1 VFGVV
6 LSLFKTGYLFE
17 DFEDGPIKKR
27 SKFDR
32 LVTALKEIYDE
43 LPVSKEE
50 KEEYKLFISGH
61 SLGGALCNLFA
72 FGLAETQQGHPL
84 FNRVTAVSFASPVVG
99 TKGYNKAFQ
108 VSALFGSG
116 GSNGMECPCEFGN
129 VISLITIVHSF
140 CYLFLETTFTR
151 SSKKRAFSVTFAS
164 RTMAILSRRSLFP
177 VTLRMVSMCT
187 FMTRRKTF

>member
-6 LSLFKTGYLFE
+6 LPFFKTGYIFE
-17 DFEDGPIKKR
+17 DSEDEPMKR

-50 KEEYKLFISGH
+50 KEEYQLFISGH

-72 FGLAETQQGHPL
+72 FGVAETQQGHPL

-116 GSNGMECPCEFGN
+116 SSNGT
-129 VISLITIVHSF
+129 SL
-140 CYLFLETTFTR
+140 
-151 SSKKRAFSVTFAS
+151 
-164 RTMAILSRRSLFP
+164 
-177 VTLRMVSMCT
+177 
-187 FMTRRKTF
+187 

>member
-6 LSLFKTGYLFE
+6 LPFFKTGYIFE
-17 DFEDGPIKKR
+17 DSEDEPMKR

-50 KEEYKLFISGH
+50 KE
-61 SLGGALCNLFA
+61 GGALCNLFA
-72 FGLAETQQGHPL
+72 FGVAETQQGHPL

-116 GSNGMECPCEFGN
+116 SSNGT
-129 VISLITIVHSF
+129 SL
-140 CYLFLETTFTR
+140 
-151 SSKKRAFSVTFAS
+151 
-164 RTMAILSRRSLFP
+164 
-177 VTLRMVSMCT
+177 
-187 FMTRRKTF
+187 

>member
-1 VFGVV
+1 MSAKV
-6 LSLFKTGYLFE
+6 LIVLKVDHSYNSVCLVLFFPFFKTGYIFE
-17 DFEDGPIKKR
+17 DFEDGPIKR

-50 KEEYKLFISGH
+50 KEEYELFISGH

-72 FGLAETQQGHPL
+72 FGVAETQQGHSL

-116 GSNGMECPCEFGN
+116 GSNGT
-129 VISLITIVHSF
+129 SL
-140 CYLFLETTFTR
+140 
-151 SSKKRAFSVTFAS
+151 
-164 RTMAILSRRSLFP
+164 
-177 VTLRMVSMCT
+177 
-187 FMTRRKTF
+187 